1 MSDIDVS
8 KLYDAVIIGGG
19 PAGLTAAI
27 YLARARYRVLVVE
40 KDHFGGQIT
49 ITSEV
54 VNYPGVF
61 ATSGTELTETMRRQ
75 AEAFGAEFL
84 LAEARS
90 LDLAGDIKHVCTSK
104 GTLDCF
110 AVLLA
115 TGASPRH
122 VGFAGEEEFRGHGV
136 AYCATC
142 DGEFFTGK
150 DVFVVGGGF
159 AAAEESV
166 FLTKYARHV
175 TILVRDDDFTC
186 APAAAEEAKSN
197 DKITVLYNTEV
208 EAAGGDS
215 ALRWLRYKNLKT
227 DKVEEYR
234 ATDGETFGIFVF
246 VGYAPATSLMDGV
259 AATDDRGYALT
270 DAQQMTSADGLFAAG
285 DVCVKTLRQ
294 VTTAVGQAA
303 QTATDMERYLKAA
316 QGRTGLVPQGPVSRP
331 AVADAADEPAP
342 QPTAEGEAASSAA
355 ASALFDEAML
365 AQLNAV
371 FSRMTGSLVLRL
383 HPDDRTASR
392 ELEGYMDELAKL
404 TDKLSVEHADTAEDD
419 AASLP
424 FVEVCRPGG
433 DGAPNPTGLAFH
445 GVPGGHEFTS
455 FVLGLYNAAGPG
467 QPIDDADRAAIA
479 AIADPVRV
487 KVLVSLSCTMCPETV
502 VSLQRIAADNPLVTV
517 DVFDIVHFP
526 DLRERYNAMS
536 VPCVVV
542 ERGGAE
548 QVHFGKKNLAQAL
561 ELVRAKRL

>member
-1 MSDIDVS
+1 
-8 KLYDAVIIGGG
+8 
-19 PAGLTAAI
+19 
-27 YLARARYRVLVVE
+27 
-40 KDHFGGQIT
+40 
-49 ITSEV
+49 
-54 VNYPGVF
+54 
-61 ATSGTELTETMRRQ
+61 
-75 AEAFGAEFL
+75 
-84 LAEARS
+84 
-90 LDLAGDIKHVCTSK
+90 
-104 GTLDCF
+104 
-110 AVLLA
+110 
-115 TGASPRH
+115 
-122 VGFAGEEEFRGHGV
+122 
-136 AYCATC
+136 
-142 DGEFFTGK
+142 
-150 DVFVVGGGF
+150 
-159 AAAEESV
+159 
-166 FLTKYARHV
+166 
-175 TILVRDDDFTC
+175 
-186 APAAAEEAKSN
+186 
-197 DKITVLYNTEV
+197 
-208 EAAGGDS
+208 
-215 ALRWLRYKNLKT
+215 
-227 DKVEEYR
+227 
-234 ATDGETFGIFVF
+234 
-246 VGYAPATSLMDGV
+246 
-259 AATDDRGYALT
+259 
-270 DAQQMTSADGLFAAG
+270 
-285 DVCVKTLRQ
+285 
-294 VTTAVGQAA
+294 
-303 QTATDMERYLKAA
+303 
-316 QGRTGLVPQGPVSRP
+316 
-331 AVADAADEPAP
+331 
-342 QPTAEGEAASSAA
+342 
-355 ASALFDEAML
+355 ML

>member
-1 MSDIDVS
+1 M
-8 KLYDAVIIGGG
+8 
-19 PAGLTAAI
+19 
-27 YLARARYRVLVVE
+27 
-40 KDHFGGQIT
+40 
-49 ITSEV
+49 
-54 VNYPGVF
+54 
-61 ATSGTELTETMRRQ
+61 
-75 AEAFGAEFL
+75 
-84 LAEARS
+84 
-90 LDLAGDIKHVCTSK
+90 
-104 GTLDCF
+104 
-110 AVLLA
+110 
-115 TGASPRH
+115 
-122 VGFAGEEEFRGHGV
+122 
-136 AYCATC
+136 
-142 DGEFFTGK
+142 
-150 DVFVVGGGF
+150 GGGF

-234 ATDGETFGIFVF
+234 AADGETFGIFVF

-316 QGRTGLVPQGPVSRP
+316 QGRTGLVPQVPVSRP

-342 QPTAEGEAASSAA
+342 KPTAEGEAASSAA

>member
-54 VNYPGVF
+54 VNYPGVL

-227 DKVEEYR
+227 DKVEE
-234 ATDGETFGIFVF
+234 
-246 VGYAPATSLMDGV
+246 
-259 AATDDRGYALT
+259 
-270 DAQQMTSADGLFAAG
+270 
-285 DVCVKTLRQ
+285 
-294 VTTAVGQAA
+294 
-303 QTATDMERYLKAA
+303 
-316 QGRTGLVPQGPVSRP
+316 
-331 AVADAADEPAP
+331 
-342 QPTAEGEAASSAA
+342 
-355 ASALFDEAML
+355 
-365 AQLNAV
+365 
-371 FSRMTGSLVLRL
+371 
-383 HPDDRTASR
+383 
-392 ELEGYMDELAKL
+392 
-404 TDKLSVEHADTAEDD
+404 
-419 AASLP
+419 
-424 FVEVCRPGG
+424 
-433 DGAPNPTGLAFH
+433 
-445 GVPGGHEFTS
+445 
-455 FVLGLYNAAGPG
+455 
-467 QPIDDADRAAIA
+467 
-479 AIADPVRV
+479 
-487 KVLVSLSCTMCPETV
+487 
-502 VSLQRIAADNPLVTV
+502 
-517 DVFDIVHFP
+517 
-526 DLRERYNAMS
+526 
-536 VPCVVV
+536 
-542 ERGGAE
+542 
-548 QVHFGKKNLAQAL
+548 
-561 ELVRAKRL
+561 

>member
-1 MSDIDVS
+1 
-8 KLYDAVIIGGG
+8 
-19 PAGLTAAI
+19 
-27 YLARARYRVLVVE
+27 
-40 KDHFGGQIT
+40 
-49 ITSEV
+49 
-54 VNYPGVF
+54 
-61 ATSGTELTETMRRQ
+61 
-75 AEAFGAEFL
+75 
-84 LAEARS
+84 
-90 LDLAGDIKHVCTSK
+90 
-104 GTLDCF
+104 
-110 AVLLA
+110 
-115 TGASPRH
+115 
-122 VGFAGEEEFRGHGV
+122 
-136 AYCATC
+136 
-142 DGEFFTGK
+142 
-150 DVFVVGGGF
+150 
-159 AAAEESV
+159 
-166 FLTKYARHV
+166 
-175 TILVRDDDFTC
+175 
-186 APAAAEEAKSN
+186 
-197 DKITVLYNTEV
+197 
-208 EAAGGDS
+208 
-215 ALRWLRYKNLKT
+215 
-227 DKVEEYR
+227 
-234 ATDGETFGIFVF
+234 
-246 VGYAPATSLMDGV
+246 MDGV

-270 DAQQMTSADGLFAAG
+270 DEQQMTSADGLFAAG

-316 QGRTGLVPQGPVSRP
+316 QGRTGLVPQVPVSRP

-342 QPTAEGEAASSAA
+342 KPTAEGEAASSAA

-517 DVFDIVHFP
+517 DVFDIAHFP

-536 VPCVVV
+536 VPCVVA